1 MAIPFWANN
10 PTILLNKDNMFELW
24 PLPCMSFES
33 KLNAISRLVIVL
45 SALGFLI
52 TRSIRMLIIGLLT
65 LAIIFFLYKFRKQK
79 IIKELINKEGFIN
92 IEANY
97 DPKSNSNPNTNPNTN
112 PNAPMVTSKNAPIQL
127 NTVLKSDYYDSTK
140 KNPMGNVLLTE
151 ISDNPLRKAAP
162 PSFNP
167 IVNESINKNTKRTVQ
182 MLNPG
187 IKNTS
192 KQLFGDLG
200 QNFELDQS
208 LLPFYSMPNTKIPN
222 DQTAFADFLYGS
234 MPSCKDGSAFA
245 CVQDN
250 ERYIMI

>member
-1 MAIPFWANN
+1 MSIQFWSNN
-10 PTILLNKDNMFELW
+10 PTILLNKDNIFEIW
-24 PLPCMSFES
+24 PSPCMSFES
-33 KLNAISRLVIVL
+33 KLNAISRLVIL
-45 SALGFLI
+45 LTALGFLVTQSARI
-52 TRSIRMLIIGLLT
+52 LIIGFIT
-65 LAIIFFLYKFRKQK
+65 LAAIFFLYKFRKQK
-79 IIKELINKEGFIN
+79 LIKSLVNKEGFIN
-92 IEANY
+92 VAADY
-97 DPKSNSNPNTNPNTN
+97 SGNSP
-112 PNAPMVTSKNAPIQL
+112 APIDVSVSTG
-127 NTVLKSDYYDSTK
+127 NTTNVPLGSVLQTDYYASTK
-140 KNPMGNVLLTE
+140 RNPMGNVLLTE

-167 IVNESINKNTKRTVQ
+167 IVNESINKNTKKSIQ

-222 DQTAFADFLYGS
+222 DQTAFADFLYGN
-234 MPSCKDGSAFA
+234 MPSCRDGSAFA